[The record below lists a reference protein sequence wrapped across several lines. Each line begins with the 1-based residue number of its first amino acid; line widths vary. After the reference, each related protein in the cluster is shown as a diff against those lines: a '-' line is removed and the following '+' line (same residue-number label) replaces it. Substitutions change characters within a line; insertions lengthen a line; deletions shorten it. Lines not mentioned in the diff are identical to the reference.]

1 MKEAGG
7 ESEILRVF
15 IAGNKKTALQAAKKG
30 VKYDSVQTK
39 VEGDHD

>member
-15 IAGNKKTALQAAKKG
+15 ISGNKKPPCRWRKKG

>member
-15 IAGNKKTALQAAKKG
+15 ISGNKKTAMQVAEKRGKI
-30 VKYDSVQTK
+30 
-39 VEGDHD
+39 

>member
-15 IAGNKKTALQAAKKG
+15 ISGNKKTALQAAKKG
-30 VKYDSVQTK
+30 
-39 VEGDHD
+39 